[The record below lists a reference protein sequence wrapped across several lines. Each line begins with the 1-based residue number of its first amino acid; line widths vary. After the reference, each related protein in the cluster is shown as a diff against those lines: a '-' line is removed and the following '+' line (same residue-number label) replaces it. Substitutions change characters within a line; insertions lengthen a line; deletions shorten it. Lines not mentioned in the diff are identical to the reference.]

1 MNQLVRIWNSLST
14 AQRISLVVVPVLLCA
29 GIIAFARWKYESDFK
44 TLFSGLTPE
53 DAAAV
58 TQRVR
63 EAGIEFRMDESGGSV
78 LVPSA
83 RLAEARLALA
93 GAGIPRSGR
102 IGFELFDRT
111 NLGASDFTE
120 QVNYRRALEGELEKT
135 VATLSEV
142 DQARIHI
149 TPGKESVFLESRQPA
164 KATVVLK
171 IKSRAGSSS
180 RLSDANVYA
189 VANLV
194 ASAVD
199 GLSPD
204 AVAIIDTSGRLL
216 NRPRAD
222 GDNEARVAEANLD
235 FRHQLETQLLTRIN
249 AAVEPLVGPGKF
261 HAGINVDCDFT
272 SAEESEESYDPAKS
286 TILTSQSTEESTAS
300 AGGGGAPGTAS
311 NLPQPPPRATTGSTG
326 ITRKTESVSY
336 QPGHTIRRT
345 LSPRGTVRRISTAV
359 LVDQSVRWDGVG
371 PKAKKSFVPPSP
383 EVIKGIHDVVAG
395 IIGYTET
402 RGDQLTVESLP
413 LENTVSAEPPPA
425 PPTPPAAR
433 KNFDFKQPVVLGGA
447 AAILILLLVIGFLL
461 MRRPKKKTV
470 MSVEDVGAAALPG
483 GENAVTVPQET
494 ADQRLERQ
502 MEDNDAEQA
511 QLEADALSRIKLPA
525 NTKKTEVLV
534 KHIRESV
541 QKDPNGAANV
551 LRTWVAE
558 LETRR

>member
-1 MNQLVRIWNSLST
+1 MNQLVRIWNSLSI
-14 AQRISLVVVPVLLCA
+14 AQRISLVIVPVLLCA
-29 GIIAFARWKYESDFK
+29 GIIIFARWKYESDFK
-44 TLFSGLTPE
+44 TLYSSLSPE

-63 EAGIEFRMDESGGSV
+63 EAGIEFRLDEGGAGV

-83 RLAEARLALA
+83 KLAEARLALA

-102 IGFELFDRT
+102 IGFEIFDRT

-135 VATLSEV
+135 VAGLSEV

-149 TPGKESVFLESRQPA
+149 TFAKESVFLDSRQPA
-164 KATVVLK
+164 KATVVLRLK
-171 IKSRAGSSS
+171 TRTGSSS
-180 RLSDANVYA
+180 RLSDASIYA

-204 AVAIIDTSGRLL
+204 AVAIIDASGRLL
-216 NRPRAD
+216 NRPRSE
-222 GDNEARVAEANLD
+222 GGNESRTAEANLD
-235 FRHQLETQLLTRIN
+235 FSQQLETQLLTRIN

-261 HAGINVDCDFT
+261 HAGIHVDCDFT

-300 AGGGGAPGTAS
+300 AGAGGAPGTAS
-311 NLPQPPPRATTGSTG
+311 NLPQPPPRATTGAAG
-326 ITRKTESVSY
+326 VTRKTESLSY

-345 LSPRGTVRRISTAV
+345 LSPKGSIRRISTAV
-359 LVDQSVRWDGVG
+359 LVDQMVRWDGVG

-383 EVIKGIHDVVAG
+383 EVLKGIHDVVAG
-395 IIGYTET
+395 IIGFTET

-413 LENTVSAEPPPA
+413 FETTVSAEPPPA
-425 PPTPPAAR
+425 PPPAPQKPKA
-433 KNFDFKQPVVLGGA
+433 FDFRQPVVLGGA
-447 AAILILLLVIGFLL
+447 AAILILLLVVGFLL
-461 MRRPKKKTV
+461 IRRPGHKIV
-470 MSVEDVGAAALPG
+470 RSVEDVAATALPV
-483 GENAVTVPQET
+483 GENSAMIPQET

-558 LETRR
+558 LEPRR